1 MSALLHRLRTYFHVF
16 RPLEFVYVCVMS
28 AEWLARQFSASPSL
42 RGLVHDDGKREGSL
56 SSGSQWLYNGGAAT
70 ICIEGVR

>member
-1 MSALLHRLRTYFHVF
+1 MSAPLHRLRTYFHVF
-16 RPLEFVYVCVMS
+16 RLLEFVYVVVMS
-28 AEWLARQFSASPSL
+28 AEWLARQLSASPSL

-56 SSGSQWLYNGGAAT
+56 TSGEGWLYNGGAVT